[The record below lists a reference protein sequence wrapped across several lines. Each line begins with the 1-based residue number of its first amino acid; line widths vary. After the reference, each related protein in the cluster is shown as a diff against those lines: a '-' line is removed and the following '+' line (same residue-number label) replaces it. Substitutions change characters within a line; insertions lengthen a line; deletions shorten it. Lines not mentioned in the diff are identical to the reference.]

1 MTVLSSFYRASYAI
15 GGKTVRFYARN
26 AEMPELGRKTVV
38 HEYPNSDNRY
48 VEDLGKNAGKY
59 VLDIEIQETTASAY
73 KRSRNA
79 LMKAL
84 ETQGIGVL
92 THPTLGKKKVVPEP
106 ASMSENFITENGV
119 VAFRITFLES
129 TLNIFPTSTEGNQG
143 FLANLYD
150 KTFGDSESVLGKA
163 LDYYN
168 QTIELFNEGRDALQ
182 EITGTINDVVST
194 INGVADEVAA
204 FSADIKSFSASI
216 ITLMQTPANLARRF
230 TTIYNS
236 IATITDDFR
245 IMTNIVLQIFGSGNR
260 TKING
265 NSSLINQANTNK
277 IALANYTDVACLTI
291 AYLATTNIDFT
302 SQSDIDTML
311 ARLNAAFDTLDPDSV
326 NEDVY
331 YNLQDMR
338 TQNRLLLQNL
348 RTTLPYYVSLRTNLI
363 PTAVLAYNLYG
374 DSTRSD
380 ELNALNEV
388 EDPAFISG
396 NITALSI

>member
-1 MTVLSSFYRASYAI
+1 MTVLSSFYRSSYEI
-15 GGKTVRFYARN
+15 GGKTARFYSRS
-26 AEMPELGRKTVV
+26 AEMPRLGRKTVA

-48 VEDLGKNAGKY
+48 VEDLGKNAGEY

-79 LMKAL
+79 LIKLL
-84 ETQGIGVL
+84 ETQGIGRL
-92 THPTLGKKKVVPEP
+92 THPTFGKKKVVPQL
-106 ASMSENFITENGV
+106 ASMTEDFITENGV

-129 TLNIFPTSTEGNQG
+129 TLNIFPTSTQGNQG
-143 FLANLYD
+143 FIAGLYD
-150 KTFGDSESVLGKA
+150 RVLGENESVLA
-163 LDYYN
+163 DLVDYFSGG
-168 QTIELFNEGRDALQ
+168 IELFNQARDGLQ
-182 EITGTINDVVST
+182 EITQTINDVVST

-204 FSADIKSFSASI
+204 FSADIKDFTSSI

-236 IATITDDFR
+236 IATITDDFN

-265 NSSLINQANTNK
+265 SSALITQLNTNN

-291 AYLATTNIDFT
+291 AYLATTNISFT

-311 ARLNAAFDTLDPDSV
+311 ARLNEAFETLDPDSV

-331 YNLQDMR
+331 YDLQEMR

-363 PTAVLAYNLYG
+363 PSAVLAYNLYG
-374 DSTRSD
+374 DSSRSD
-380 ELNALNEV
+380 ELNALNGI
-388 EDPAFISG
+388 EDPCFISG
-396 NITALSI
+396 NITALSQ

>member
-48 VEDLGKNAGKY
+48 VEDLGKNAGEY

-92 THPTLGKKKVVPEP
+92 THPTLGKKKVVPQP

-143 FLANLYD
+143 FIAGLYD
-150 KTFGDSESVLGKA
+150 RVLGENESVLA
-163 LDYYN
+163 DLVDYFSGG
-168 QTIELFNEGRDALQ
+168 IELWNQGRDGLQ
-182 EITGTINDVVST
+182 EVTQTINDVVST

-204 FSADIKSFSASI
+204 FSADIKDFSSSI

-236 IATITDDFR
+236 IATITDDFN
-245 IMTNIVLQIFGSGNR
+245 IMTNIVLQIFGSGDK

-265 NSSLINQANTNK
+265 SSALITQLNTNSA
-277 IALANYTDVACLTI
+277 ALANYTDVACLTI

-311 ARLNAAFDTLDPDSV
+311 ARLNKAFETLDPDSV

-331 YNLQDMR
+331 YDLQEMR

-363 PTAVLAYNLYG
+363 PSAVLAYNLYG
-374 DSTRSD
+374 DSSRSD
-380 ELNALNEV
+380 ELNALNGI
-388 EDPAFISG
+388 EDPCFISG
-396 NITALSI
+396 NITALSQ

>member
-106 ASMSENFITENGV
+106 ASMSEDFITENGV

-150 KTFGDSESVLGKA
+150 KVFDTNEGVFADLVS
-163 LDYYN
+163 YYN
-168 QTIELFNEGRDALQ
+168 QGIEIFNQGIDGLQ
-182 EITGTINDVVST
+182 EVTQTINDVVST
-194 INGVADEVAA
+194 TNGVADEVAA
-204 FSADIKSFSASI
+204 FSADINNFTSSI

-236 IATITDDFR
+236 VATITDDFN
-245 IMTNIVLQIFGSGNR
+245 IMTDIVLQIFGSSDR
-260 TKING
+260 TKITG
-265 NSSLINQANTNK
+265 SSALITQLNTNK
-277 IALANYTDVACLTI
+277 IALANYTDVVCLTI
-291 AYLATTNIDFT
+291 AYLATTNITFT
-302 SQSDIDTML
+302 SQSDIDAML
-311 ARLNAAFDTLDPDSV
+311 TRLNQAFDTLDPDSV

-331 YNLQDMR
+331 YSLQDMR
-338 TQNRLLLQNL
+338 TQNRLLLQNA
-348 RTTLPYYVSLRTNLI
+348 RATLPYYVSLRTNLI

-380 ELNALNEV
+380 ELNTLNAV
-388 EDPAFISG
+388 EDPAFVSG
-396 NITALSI
+396 NITALSQ

>member
-48 VEDLGKNAGKY
+48 VEDLGKNAGEY

-92 THPTLGKKKVVPEP
+92 THPTLGKKKVVPQP

-143 FLANLYD
+143 FIAGLYD
-150 KTFGDSESVLGKA
+150 RVLGENESVLA
-163 LDYYN
+163 DLVDYFSGG
-168 QTIELFNEGRDALQ
+168 IELWNQGRDGLQ
-182 EITGTINDVVST
+182 EVTQTINDVVST

-204 FSADIKSFSASI
+204 FSADIKDFSSSI
-216 ITLMQTPANLARRF
+216 ITLMQTPTTLARRF

-236 IATITDDFR
+236 IATITDDFN
-245 IMTNIVLQIFGSGNR
+245 IMTNIVLQIFGSGDK

-265 NSSLINQANTNK
+265 SSALITQLNTNK
-277 IALANYTDVACLTI
+277 TALANYTDVACLTI

-311 ARLNAAFDTLDPDSV
+311 ARLNEAFETLDPDSV

-331 YNLQDMR
+331 YDLQEMR

-363 PTAVLAYNLYG
+363 PSAVLAYNLYG
-374 DSTRSD
+374 DSSRSD
-380 ELNALNEV
+380 ELNALNGI
-388 EDPAFISG
+388 EDPCFISG
-396 NITALSI
+396 NITALSQ

>member
-48 VEDLGKNAGKY
+48 VEDLGKNSGKY

-92 THPTLGKKKVVPEP
+92 THPTLGKKKVVPQP
-106 ASMSENFITENGV
+106 ASMSEDFITENGV
-119 VAFRITFLES
+119 VGFRITFLES

-150 KTFGDSESVLGKA
+150 KTFGNNESILGQA

-168 QTIELFNEGRDALQ
+168 KNIELWNQGRDSLQENTQTIN
-182 EITGTINDVVST
+182 NVVST
-194 INGVADEVAA
+194 TNGVADEVAA
-204 FSADIKSFSASI
+204 FSADIKDLSSSI
-216 ITLMQTPANLARRF
+216 ITLMQTPTNLARRF

-236 IATITDDFR
+236 IATITDDFN
-245 IMTNIVLQIFGSGNR
+245 IMTNIVLQIFGSSDR
-260 TKING
+260 TKITG
-265 NSSLINQANTNK
+265 SSALITQLNTNK

-291 AYLATTNIDFT
+291 AYLATTNITFT
-302 SQSDIDTML
+302 SQSDIDSML
-311 ARLNAAFDTLDPDSV
+311 ARLNEAFETLDPDSV

-331 YNLQDMR
+331 YDLQEMR
-338 TQNRLLLQNL
+338 TQNRLLLQNA
-348 RTTLPYYVSLRTNLI
+348 RATLPYYVSLRTNLI

-380 ELNALNEV
+380 ELNALNAV
-388 EDPAFISG
+388 EDPCFISG
-396 NITALSI
+396 NITALSQ